1 MSFSCFAVH
10 STAMVQTLD
19 RIGDSL
25 ASNPGKGCA
34 TPLSA
39 MLRSFPL
46 AKEVVCWDQSVN
58 DPEFCEPEC
67 ELDPFSPRAR
77 SKEVATE
84 VNEDR
89 SLQIA
94 KPAHARRSRQRAS
107 LIDKARACEQKQ
119 PIEEHGEPV
128 YICCSDLAA
137 DWSYY
142 IAKPVTGLSEPPP
155 GMISVEDSDENEDEE
170 EAVES
175 SKPRRI
181 RKKKKSLID
190 KAAARQREEL
200 WALHEALSRA
210 IQTKAV

>member
-1 MSFSCFAVH
+1 
-10 STAMVQTLD
+10 MVQTLD

-34 TPLSA
+34 TPLSV

-46 AKEVVCWDQSVN
+46 AKEVDCWDESVN

-67 ELDPFSPRAR
+67 ELDPFSPRAL

-94 KPAHARRSRQRAS
+94 KPAHARRSRKRVS

-128 YICCSDLAA
+128 YICFSDLAA

-142 IAKPVTGLSEPPP
+142 IAKPVTRLFSQPPP
-155 GMISVEDSDENEDEE
+155 GMISVGDSDENEDEE

-190 KAAARQREEL
+190 KAATRQREEL

-210 IQTKAV
+210 IQTKAG